1 MNLHL
6 FHSLWDRKPFQMNI
20 LIDFIWNFIRRV
32 LIRNALYKSFWSKM
46 KTLNATSEM
55 IRLYS
60 AKLVLR
66 WGKRTEVLKKPLKM
80 KEERL
85 FFSLLKPDTGWVG
98 WPKLKLRDWSHTLS
112 WKSRLRGYGGNI
124 ISWGQARQ
132 SCTEHSIYWDDML
145 SKEKLNYWAA
155 KQQIWWVIAP
165 SSLLLPALSSRSER
179 HLHFALIKLCQAS
192 WMWYRFCC

>member
-80 KEERL
+80 KEERK
-85 FFSLLKPDTGWVG
+85 FFSFLKPDTGWVG
-98 WPKLKLRDWSHTLS
+98 WPKLKLRDWAIEARIRRRDGIFSHEWRS
-112 WKSRLRGYGGNI
+112 HEWGKIKFPMSHESPVACREWQMGNF
-124 ISWGQARQ
+124 
-132 SCTEHSIYWDDML
+132 THPFFL
-145 SKEKLNYWAA
+145 
-155 KQQIWWVIAP
+155 
-165 SSLLLPALSSRSER
+165 
-179 HLHFALIKLCQAS
+179 F
-192 WMWYRFCC
+192 